1 MPRDLLKKALLLSYI
16 TVGYNI
22 IEGVM
27 SLIAGALAGSIALTG
42 FGLDSFVESLSG
54 MIMVWRLRHHDR
66 LDGETE
72 ERMERRAL
80 KLIGATFFI
89 FGGYVLYESVRKLY
103 LAEIPEPSLFGIII
117 VLASLVVM
125 PVLFIQKFRIGK
137 TLGLKSLIADSK
149 ETLAC
154 VLLSASLLVGLSLN
168 YFWRLWWADPLI
180 GLLIVYF
187 LVREGIE
194 VFDEGEENHQQW

>member
-1 MPRDLLKKALLLSYI
+1 MSRDLLKKALMLSYI

-22 IEGVM
+22 IEGVV

-54 MIMVWRLRHHDR
+54 VIMIWRLRHRDSV
-66 LDGETE
+66 DEE
-72 ERMERRAL
+72 AKERMEKRAL
-80 KLIGATFFI
+80 RLIGATFFI

-103 LAEIPEPSLFGIII
+103 LAEIPEPSVFGIII
-117 VLASLVVM
+117 ALVSIIAM
-125 PVLFIQKFRIGK
+125 PVLFMQKYRIGT

-154 VLLSASLLVGLSLN
+154 VFLSASLLVGLSLN
-168 YFWRLWWADPLI
+168 YFWKLWWADPVI
-180 GLLIVYF
+180 GLVIVSS

-194 VFDEGEENHQQW
+194 VFGDDD

>member
-1 MPRDLLKKALLLSYI
+1 MSRDLLKKALMLSYI

-22 IEGVM
+22 IEGVV

-54 MIMVWRLRHHDR
+54 VIMIWRLRHRDSV
-66 LDGETE
+66 DEE
-72 ERMERRAL
+72 AKERMEKRAL
-80 KLIGATFFI
+80 RLIGATFFI

-103 LAEIPEPSLFGIII
+103 LAEIPEPSVFGIII
-117 VLASLVVM
+117 ALVSLIAM
-125 PVLFIQKFRIGK
+125 PVLFMQKYRIGT

-154 VLLSASLLVGLSLN
+154 VFLSASLLVGLSLN
-168 YFWRLWWADPLI
+168 YFWKLWWADPVI
-180 GLLIVYF
+180 GLVIVSS

-194 VFDEGEENHQQW
+194 VFGDDD